1 MELKRLQAQVALLEK
16 KVFGQS
22 SEKLTKAVEE
32 IIVEDEEGEA
42 LAESETEAKK
52 NKQKPIRQKLP
63 AHLPREQVI
72 LPPPPTCPECG
83 GEKFRQISEDKS
95 EVLE

>member
-1 MELKRLQAQVALLEK
+1 MKIDLKNLPSDLAFCHQIIIDLVMELKRLKAQVALLEK

-32 IIVEDEEGEA
+32 IIVENEEGEA

-63 AHLPREQVI
+63 TLC
-72 LPPPPTCPECG
+72 LY
-83 GEKFRQISEDKS
+83 
-95 EVLE
+95 